1 MDLLDIKLLLAEKL
15 GDDCVIADAE
25 MSSYCSFR
33 CGGRADLLVTAENMD
48 ALRYILYVTAGA
60 EVIFGGF
67 AGGKDATFCSSGHCC
82 EKECV
87 LLVKRRNSTVGIKR
101 ALKVFHRK
109 NMEYAVYARR
119 RKRKRCRK

>member
-48 ALRYILYVTAGA
+48 ALRLSLIH
-60 EVIFGGF
+60 I
-67 AGGKDATFCSSGHCC
+67 
-82 EKECV
+82 
-87 LLVKRRNSTVGIKR
+87 
-101 ALKVFHRK
+101 
-109 NMEYAVYARR
+109 
-119 RKRKRCRK
+119 